1 MIDGAVAVVCAD
13 VVMQDDG
20 ARSERFAPTFG
31 NTGLFFVR
39 CNDKTKHLL
48 QVGGQRQSN
57 KIELT
62 TWPTDYEVILT
73 LCLTWWWC

>member
-1 MIDGAVAVVCAD
+1 
-13 VVMQDDG
+13 MQDDG

-48 QVGGQRQSN
+48 QVGGQR
-57 KIELT
+57 L

-73 LCLTWWWC
+73 LCLTWLC

>member
-1 MIDGAVAVVCAD
+1 MCAD

-48 QVGGQRQSN
+48 QVGGQR
-57 KIELT
+57 L

-73 LCLTWWWC
+73 LCLTWLC